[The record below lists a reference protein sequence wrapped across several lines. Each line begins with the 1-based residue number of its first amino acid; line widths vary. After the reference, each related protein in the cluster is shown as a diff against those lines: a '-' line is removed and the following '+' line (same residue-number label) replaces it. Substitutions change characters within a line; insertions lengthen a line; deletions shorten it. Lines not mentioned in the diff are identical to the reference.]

1 MIANGAA
8 VLLCLSPAMASVS
21 ETLRRGREA
30 KNLDISQV
38 ADLTKIK
45 SDHIRAIEEARWG
58 AFSAPVYIR
67 GFVRT
72 YAQALKLPAG
82 QVLVQL
88 DEELAKTREF
98 SEPPSLIP
106 REKTLLDHVM
116 LFISTV
122 NWRLMLP
129 LLAAGAIVLAS
140 VWGYTLWRRHK
151 TTDPLSTLGPGLYQP
166 KPSPGEYLPLPTNAS
181 SQK

>member
-1 MIANGAA
+1 
-8 VLLCLSPAMASVS
+8 MASVS

-45 SDHIRAIEEARWG
+45 SDHIRAIEEGRWS

-72 YAQALKLPAG
+72 YAQTLKLPAG

-106 REKTLLDHVM
+106 REKTVLDRVM
-116 LFISTV
+116 LLISTF
-122 NWRLMLP
+122 NWRVLLP
-129 LLAAGAIVLAS
+129 LLALGAILLAS
-140 VWGYTLWRRHK
+140 VWGYTVWRRQK

-166 KPSPGEYLPLPTNAS
+166 KPGPGEFLPLPTNAAPL
-181 SQK
+181 K